1 MNITNI
7 YVFGF
12 QPALHAMRNPL
23 ESWDKGDSKFYEDSP
38 HSLAYRL
45 ADNTFRYIPWDANFR
60 VPECPLIGPED
71 LKLALKLIKA
81 GPAHRKFMR
90 QIIVWWDITIPRAI
104 WQELDTY
111 KVATVRNSCS
121 TMHKLGS
128 RDLDESDFEGGEV
141 MDLQLAVINELGAEY
156 RADKTPE
163 RLHKLKMH
171 LTEGF
176 LQMATYTFSY
186 ETALNMYADR
196 VKHRMPE
203 WSGEHGICAV
213 LRSLPYMSDF
223 IEAAAGQRG

>member
-12 QPALHAMRNPL
+12 QPALHAMRNPM
-23 ESWDKGDSKFYEDSP
+23 ESWAKSDSKFYNASP
-38 HSLAYRL
+38 FFNGQVGSVS
-45 ADNTFRYIPWDANFR
+45 NIPWDVRRITA
-60 VPECPLIGPED
+60 PEYACMGPDD
-71 LKLALKLIKA
+71 LALALKLIKA

-90 QIIVWWDITIPRAI
+90 QIIVWWDIKIPRAI

-128 RDLDESDFEGGEV
+128 RDLDLSDFEGGEIT
-141 MDLQLAVINELGAEY
+141 DAQLRLINQFGAEY
-156 RADKTPE
+156 RANKTPAL
-163 RLHKLKMH
+163 LHQLKMH

-186 ETALNMYADR
+186 ETALAMYFDR
-196 VKHRMPE
+196 EKHRMPE
-203 WSGEHGICAV
+203 WSGEDGICIH
-213 LRSLPYMSDF
+213 LRSLPYMDQF
-223 IEAAAGQRG
+223 IAAAAGQRG